1 MKEIIQKLKIL
12 NDLDVQLQSY
22 RKDLDRMPKELAA
35 KEEEPKLLKEQ
46 IEKRKT
52 EIVALKV
59 EADGIELEMKAGM
72 EALKRYASQL
82 NVLRTSKEFE
92 AVKRQMEAQRGWNS
106 ENEDKA
112 LALLSQAETK
122 QKEADALAARLAEL
136 EKALAEERQRVGKEV
151 AELTAKRDELLAR
164 RTELA
169 KDVPG
174 KELSIYDRIVVNR
187 GQATTKIN
195 KGFCAACHMKL
206 PPQLHNMALLGKEL
220 VTCPSCDRI
229 LTSE

>member
-1 MKEIIQKLKIL
+1 MKEIIQKLHKL
-12 NDLDVQLQSY
+12 NDLDIELQSI
-22 RKDLDRMPKELAA
+22 RKDLDRIPKELAA

-46 IEKRKT
+46 IEKRKA
-52 EIVALKV
+52 EIIKLKM
-59 EADGIELEMKAGM
+59 EADAMELEIKAGM

-112 LALLSQAETK
+112 LALLGQAEVK
-122 QKEADALAARLAEL
+122 QKESDGLSAKLAEVEAALAIERARVQ
-136 EKALAEERQRVGKEV
+136 KDVG
-151 AELTAKRDELLAR
+151 ELTAKRDDLLAKR
-164 RTELA
+164 GELS
-169 KDVPG
+169 KDVPA
-174 KELSIYDRIVVNR
+174 KELAIYDRIVVNR
-187 GQATTKIN
+187 GQATAKVN

-206 PPQLHNMALLGKEL
+206 PPQVHNLALLAKEL

-229 LTSE
+229 LTPD

>member
-46 IEKRKT
+46 IEKRKA
-52 EIVALKV
+52 EIVALKI
-59 EADGIELEMKAGM
+59 EADSIELEMKAGM

-112 LALLSQAETK
+112 LALLSQAEVK
-122 QKEADALAARLAEL
+122 QKEADGLNTKLEEVEKVLAV
-136 EKALAEERQRVGKEV
+136 ERERVGKDV
-151 AELTAKRDELLAR
+151 AELTKKQNDILTRRAELS
-164 RTELA
+164 

-174 KELSIYDRIVVNR
+174 KELAIYDRIVVNR
-187 GQATTKIN
+187 GQATAKVN
-195 KGFCAACHMKL
+195 KGFCSACHMKL
-206 PPQLHNMALLGKEL
+206 PPQVHNMVLLAKEL

-229 LTSE
+229 LTAE

>member
-1 MKEIIQKLKIL
+1 MKEIIKKLHKL
-12 NDLDVQLQSY
+12 NELDIELQTL
-22 RKDLDRMPKELAA
+22 RKDLERMPRELAE

-46 IEKRKT
+46 IERRKAD
-52 EIVALKV
+52 ILKLKM
-59 EADGIELEMKAGM
+59 EADSIELEMKAGM

-112 LALLSQAETK
+112 LALLSQAEVK
-122 QKEADALAARLAEL
+122 QKEADGLNTKLEDVEKVLAV
-136 EKALAEERQRVGKEV
+136 ERERVGKDV
-151 AELTAKRDELLAR
+151 AELTKKQNDILTRRAELS
-164 RTELA
+164 

-174 KELSIYDRIVVNR
+174 KELAIYDRIVVNR
-187 GQATTKIN
+187 GQATAKVN
-195 KGFCAACHMKL
+195 KGFCSACHMKL
-206 PPQLHNMALLGKEL
+206 PPQVHNMVLLAKEL

-229 LTSE
+229 LTAE

>member
-1 MKEIIQKLKIL
+1 MKDIIQKLHKL
-12 NDLDVQLQSY
+12 NDLDIDLQSI
-22 RKDLDRMPKELAA
+22 RKDLDRIPKELAA
-35 KEEEPKLLKEQ
+35 KEEEPKLLREQ
-46 IEKRKT
+46 IEKRKN
-52 EIVALKV
+52 EILKLKM
-59 EADGIELEMKAGM
+59 EADAIELEIKAGM

-112 LALLSQAETK
+112 LALLSQAEVK
-122 QKEADALAARLAEL
+122 QKESDALSTKLAEVDA
-136 EKALAEERQRVGKEV
+136 ALTIERERVNKDVG
-151 AELTAKRDELLAR
+151 ELSKKRDEILAVR
-164 RTELA
+164 GELA

-174 KELSIYDRIVVNR
+174 KELAIYDRIVVNR
-187 GQATTKIN
+187 GQATAKVN

-206 PPQLHNMALLGKEL
+206 PPQVHNLVLLAKEL

-229 LTSE
+229 LTPD

>member
-1 MKEIIQKLKIL
+1 MKEIIKKLHKL
-12 NDLDVQLQSY
+12 NELDIELQTL
-22 RKDLDRMPKELAA
+22 RKDLERMPRELAE

-46 IEKRKT
+46 IERRKAD
-52 EIVALKV
+52 ILKLKM
-59 EADGIELEMKAGM
+59 EADSIELEMKAGM

-112 LALLSQAETK
+112 LALLSQAEVK
-122 QKEADALAARLAEL
+122 QKEADGLNTKLEEVEKVLAV
-136 EKALAEERQRVGKEV
+136 ERERVGKDV
-151 AELTAKRDELLAR
+151 AELTKKQNDILVRRAELS
-164 RTELA
+164 

-174 KELSIYDRIVVNR
+174 KELAIYDRIVVNR
-187 GQATTKIN
+187 GQATAKVN
-195 KGFCAACHMKL
+195 KGFCSACHMKL
-206 PPQLHNMALLGKEL
+206 PPQVHNMVLLAKEL

-229 LTSE
+229 LTAE

>member
-1 MKEIIQKLKIL
+1 MKEIIKKLHKL
-12 NDLDVQLQSY
+12 NELDIDLQTL
-22 RKDLDRMPKELAA
+22 RKDLERMPKELAE

-46 IEKRKT
+46 IERRKAD
-52 EIVALKV
+52 ILKLKM
-59 EADGIELEMKAGM
+59 EADSIELEMKAGM

-112 LALLSQAETK
+112 LALLSQAEVK
-122 QKEADALAARLAEL
+122 QKEADGLNTKLEEVEQVLALERERVDKDVADLTKKQNDILTRRAEL
-136 EKALAEERQRVGKEV
+136 S
-151 AELTAKRDELLAR
+151 
-164 RTELA
+164 

-174 KELSIYDRIVVNR
+174 KELAIYDRIVVNR
-187 GQATTKIN
+187 GQATAKVN
-195 KGFCAACHMKL
+195 KGFCSACHMKL
-206 PPQLHNMALLGKEL
+206 PPQVHNMVLLAKEL

-229 LTSE
+229 LTAE